1 MTIAELVH
9 DGRIELVPA
18 DAEVARTILLE
29 AKRHLESAQ
38 VVAISDPNG
47 AYALLYDAARKAV
60 TAHMLAKGYRASAR
74 SGAHQSV
81 VMYAE
86 EALGGGDVSQ
96 LDRMRRN
103 RNRSEYDVKVF
114 GAAEVAADLGYA
126 RGIVAAVDA
135 AMEVG

>member
-9 DGRIELVPA
+9 DGRIELVPPDPEA
-18 DAEVARTILLE
+18 ARTILLE
-29 AKRHLESAQ
+29 ARRHLESAET
-38 VVAISDPNG
+38 VAASDPNG

-60 TAHMLAKGYRASAR
+60 TAHMLAKGCRVAAR

-81 VMYAE
+81 VLYAE
-86 EALGGGDVSQ
+86 EALGGGDVPQ

-126 RGIVAAVDA
+126 RGVVAAVEA
-135 AMEVG
+135 AMEVD